1 MARTAGFTKD
11 TKVWDSMKRNLSKGR
26 SSIDLGWFEGQSYG
40 ADNGNLPM
48 AQVAQWVE
56 EGHWNGGMFSG
67 TYTPPRPAIRTIFIP
82 VIAEAREFVGFAIPM
97 IDQVA
102 KGKMSWKSLHMKL
115 APRVLHI
122 FKESLRQYNVI
133 PNSPMTISLKG
144 FNDPW
149 RETGA
154 LINSARFEVV
164 GYKLY
169 PSKAYKG

>member
-1 MARTAGFTKD
+1 MARTKGFKKD
-11 TKVWDSMKRNLSKGR
+11 TRVWDSMKRNLNKNR
-26 SSIDLGWFEGQSYG
+26 ASINIGWFEGQNYG
-40 ADNGNLPM
+40 SDNNHLPM

-67 TYTPPRPAIRTIFIP
+67 TYTPPRPAIRTLFIP
-82 VIAEAREFVGFAIPM
+82 TLAQSRDLLDHSIPL
-97 IDQVA
+97 IHQVA
-102 KGKMSWKSLHMKL
+102 IGRMNWKKLHMKI
-115 APRVLHI
+115 APKLLHL
-122 FKESLRQYNVI
+122 FQYTLRSYNVI
-133 PNSPMTISLKG
+133 PNSPVTVSLKG

-154 LINSARFEVV
+154 LIDNARFEVA